1 MRVARSR
8 IYPILLTLYPILLA
22 GCAALAMLLP
32 SCARDESEPVARNA
46 RQPSNTPV
54 VPVESPNSLTIF
66 FTGSELGAMKPCG
79 CSGGQLGGLDR
90 RAALFNR
97 VPENARLVVDTGS
110 LVLGDSDQDLVKFS
124 VILQAYKLLGY
135 DLLCL
140 AKDDLKIASNLGLL
154 DNLPTKFITPSAPQS
169 MPARFTKRYIFRN
182 NPLDISVASFD
193 PDTAPLDQLTGLFAP
208 LPQAQSINVL
218 VLSRCDA
225 AVVQFIRDKV
235 PAVDCVVFPPES
247 DEPLVLS
254 QIEPRDTRYEIR
266 DRPLVFAV
274 GRYGKYVC
282 QLQITS
288 ADDRIPPE
296 PKTTSV
302 ADHSGM
308 FRLRFRTVPVTEDL
322 LQADSLVQLYKSYQQ
337 ILAGS
342 GLLDRHPRFPMP
354 GDATYVG
361 SETCKTC
368 HEYEYQQWSVK
379 PHAQAY
385 ATLEKVGSQYDPEC
399 VVCHVVGMDY
409 ETGFV
414 SPEKTPHLKDVGC
427 ENCHGPGS
435 IRVSTACKVI
445 PKEPISHCTDCH
457 TPEHSTNYSANE
469 KEFLKK
475 IIHWKEPNAAGDVK

>member
-1 MRVARSR
+1 
-8 IYPILLTLYPILLA
+8 
-22 GCAALAMLLP
+22 MLLP
-32 SCARDESEPVARNA
+32 SCARDESEPVARNS
-46 RQPSNTPV
+46 RQPSDTPG
-54 VPVESPNSLTIF
+54 VPVESLNSLTIF

-110 LVLGDSDQDLVKFS
+110 FVLGDTEQDLIKFS
-124 VILQAYKLLGY
+124 VILQACKLLGY

-140 AKDDLKIASNLGLL
+140 AKDDLKIASSLGLL

-169 MPARFTKRYIFRN
+169 MPARFTKRYIFQN
-182 NPLDISVASFD
+182 KPLDVSVATFD
-193 PDTAPLDQLTGLFAP
+193 PDATSLDQLASLFVGLP
-208 LPQAQSINVL
+208 EAQSMNVL

-235 PAVDCVVFPPES
+235 PAVDCVVCPPES

-266 DRPLVFAV
+266 DTSHEIRDTRYEHQGTSDPNRPLVFAI

-288 ADDRIPPE
+288 AGSQTPPE

-302 ADHSGM
+302 GDHSGM

-322 LQADSLVQLYKSYQQ
+322 PQADSLVQLYKSYQQ
-337 ILAGS
+337 ILTGS
-342 GLLDRHPRFPMP
+342 GLLDKHPRFPMP

-361 SETCKTC
+361 SEACKTC
-368 HEYEYQQWSVK
+368 HEYEYQHWSVK

-414 SPEKTPHLKDVGC
+414 SSEKTPHLKDVGC

-435 IRVSTACKVI
+435 IRVRTACKVI
-445 PKEPISHCTDCH
+445 PKEPVSHCTDCH